1 MSKIQLEITKEDLK
15 TITDGLRVHHFIQL
29 GKCVVD
35 DKYNKKANHI
45 QQLIE
50 ELKTL

>member
-1 MSKIQLEITKEDLK
+1 MSEISIKLTKEDLK
-15 TITDGLRVHHFIQL
+15 TIIDGLRVHHFIQL

-35 DKYNKKANHI
+35 DKYNEKANHI